1 MSIGRNLNNLSE
13 NNITIGYCVGGHDAD
28 PAPNQDGGIRV
39 YLPQHH
45 GNNVSEKDLGF
56 SPVMMQANQGGATE
70 FNGVVDPGQALIC
83 MRTKEPDGASS
94 LLVLGSLPVVR
105 QDGSSPGNHNLNEV
119 FTAMKKAFAQPTRIK
134 PPPNSKETIKDGAR
148 VREIQEKGIR
158 HSHDLVKGVSSHGA
172 SYPLAGMTQK
182 QITNIS
188 TATQAFGNILTGSMM
203 SALPGTVFSV
213 GNLLNSLSSTVLD
226 EMLSSMP
233 VEIAQGTQS
242 LFNLMQSM
250 EISESGGFNT
260 MGKVDPTSFLNNAVS
275 LLKGNQSL
283 GEVIENVKRLQY
295 DTSLFGLD
303 KLGSASF
310 DIPTAFGMTKMLLS
324 PTGEI
329 INETPEA
336 VQTAMKA
343 FSTLMTSGIGF
354 PSGSLTNMFGDS
366 ASVMSSLFDR
376 LPPDKQTNAKSMME
390 GVIASGTDPR
400 KNLNQLSSLIHN
412 GEEILSTLFK

>member
-1 MSIGRNLNNLSE
+1 MSIGRNINNLSE
-13 NNITIGYCVGGHDAD
+13 NNITIGYCVGGHDGD
-28 PAPNQDGGIRV
+28 PAPNQDGGVRV
-39 YLPQHH
+39 YLPHHH
-45 GNNVSEKDLGF
+45 GNRVPKEALGF
-56 SPVMMQANQGGATE
+56 SPVAMQANQGGATE

-83 MRTKEPDGASS
+83 MRTKEPDGATS
-94 LLVLGSLPVVR
+94 LVVLGSLTPVR
-105 QDGSSPGNHNLNEV
+105 QDGSSPGNTNLNED
-119 FTAMKKAFAQPTRIK
+119 FFAMVQAFAQTTKVK
-134 PPPNSKETIKDGAR
+134 PPPNSKEAVRDGAR
-148 VREIQEKGIR
+148 VREVQEKSMN
-158 HSHDLVKGVSSHGA
+158 HSHNLLKGIPSHGA

-182 QITNIS
+182 QITNIA

-203 SALPGTVFSV
+203 AALPGNVFSV

-242 LFNLMQSM
+242 MFNLMQSM
-250 EISESGGFNT
+250 EINESGGFNT
-260 MGKVDPTSFLNNAVS
+260 MGKVDPTSFLNNAVG

-310 DIPTAFGMTKMLLS
+310 DIPTAFGITKMLLS

-329 INETPEA
+329 INETPEV
-336 VQTAMKA
+336 VQKAMQA
-343 FSTLMTSGIGF
+343 FTGLMTSGIGF

-366 ASVMSSLFDR
+366 ASVMSSMFDR
-376 LPPDKQTNAKSMME
+376 LPPDKQTNAKNMME

-400 KNLNQLSSLIHN
+400 KNLNNLTNLVQTGQN
-412 GEEILSTLFK
+412 ILSLFN